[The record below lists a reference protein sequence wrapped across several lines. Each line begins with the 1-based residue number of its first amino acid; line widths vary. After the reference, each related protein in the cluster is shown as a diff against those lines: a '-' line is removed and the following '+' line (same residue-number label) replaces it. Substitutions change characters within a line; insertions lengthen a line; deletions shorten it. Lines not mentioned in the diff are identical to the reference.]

1 VSRLAEAGCTE
12 AEIASITGHALQ
24 EVGKMIDRY
33 LKRSEKLAEAA
44 ILKLETR
51 TVRDQKV

>member
-1 VSRLAEAGCTE
+1 
-12 AEIASITGHALQ
+12 
-24 EVGKMIDRY
+24 MIDRY